1 MVAVLF
7 LGNLFEVRV
16 LWKYL
21 PQASS
26 ISGSSTSYPLEH
38 VGAFI
43 GGAIQVLTGQ
53 SSLPGNNGNWY
64 FDASRPILPDGP
76 DTPIA
81 EFPYFTFLYGD
92 MHPHLLA
99 MPVYA
104 VAFCWIL
111 NLLLLPISR
120 RKWTS
125 RIPSLIAAGL
135 IFGIFNPLHSW
146 DFPTFL
152 GLGMLAIFW
161 DVWRTRSRLY

>member
-1 MVAVLF
+1 MAYNLILPSWFAMTGIGVFSVGFNVVAGLHKDQDPIESKPADLTPSLRNRFFDRQRFISNLPNLAGAFAMVAVLF

-64 FDASRPILPDGP
+64 FDASRP
-76 DTPIA
+76 
-81 EFPYFTFLYGD
+81 
-92 MHPHLLA
+92 
-99 MPVYA
+99 
-104 VAFCWIL
+104 
-111 NLLLLPISR
+111 
-120 RKWTS
+120 
-125 RIPSLIAAGL
+125 
-135 IFGIFNPLHSW
+135 
-146 DFPTFL
+146 
-152 GLGMLAIFW
+152 
-161 DVWRTRSRLY
+161 